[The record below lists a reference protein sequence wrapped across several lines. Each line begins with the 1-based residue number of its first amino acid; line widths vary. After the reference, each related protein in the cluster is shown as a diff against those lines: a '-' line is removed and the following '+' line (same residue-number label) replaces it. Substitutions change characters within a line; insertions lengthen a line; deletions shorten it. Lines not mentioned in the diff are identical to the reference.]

1 MITAFGP
8 TLVDQSTLAKRLLNG
23 DCGSYHSSSESAAMP
38 GSEQPTSETPTTA
51 QTNSDAF
58 WAAAELGTGLI
69 ELDRA
74 ECLEL
79 LAAKSVGRI
88 AYASDT
94 GARILP
100 VNYILGDDCVIF
112 RTVSDGEI
120 FRYALSTNCAF
131 EIDEADEFFESGW
144 SVVAVG
150 RLQLATEDDFAQMR
164 YGKLPEPWA
173 GGSRWMF
180 VRLPCEH
187 VSGRRVIGHGR

>member
-1 MITAFGP
+1 MAT
-8 TLVDQSTLAKRLLNG
+8 
-23 DCGSYHSSSESAAMP
+23 
-38 GSEQPTSETPTTA
+38 SEQPTSETPSPA
-51 QTNSDAF
+51 QSANDAF

-74 ECLEL
+74 ECMEL

-100 VNYILGDDCVIF
+100 VNYILVGDSVIF
-112 RTVSDGEI
+112 RTVPAGEI
-120 FRYALSTNCAF
+120 FHNALNSICAF
-131 EIDEADEFFESGW
+131 EIDETEEFFESGW

-150 RLQLATEDDFAQMR
+150 RLQLATEDDFARMR

-180 VRLPCEH
+180 VRLPCEQ